1 MNVVRI
7 ILFPFAVLYG
17 IVTGIRNKFFDWG
30 ILPTQSF
37 NHPIIGVGN
46 LSIGGTGKTPH
57 IEYLIRLLK
66 NKYRVATLSRGYKR
80 KTKGFRL
87 AKRNSTVEEIGD
99 EPLQIFSKNQD
110 IVVAVC
116 EKRIN
121 GVRSLLE
128 HKPNNQVILL
138 DDVFQHR
145 YIKPGLNILLTD
157 YHKLFTRNYILPTGT
172 LRESRTNANRA
183 DILVITKTPQV
194 FSPLDRKLI
203 MGELEKYRIKKICF
217 SYLKYGTWVPISQL
231 AKKEKQQKAKNIFL
245 VTGIANPA
253 PLTEYLKR
261 QCLEL
266 KVYRYADHYQFK
278 SKDLTNI
285 IRDFSNTF
293 SCTKAILTTE
303 KDFMRLRD
311 PELLKRILNLP
322 VYFVP
327 IEVEFHDPD
336 KQVFDDV
343 VTKYIKETIGK

>member
-7 ILFPFAVLYG
+7 ILFPIAILYG
-17 IVTGIRNKFFDWG
+17 IITGVRNKFFDWG
-30 ILPTQSF
+30 LLPTQSF
-37 NHPIIGVGN
+37 NHPLIGVGN

-66 NKYRVATLSRGYKR
+66 KQYKVATLSRGYKR

-87 AKRNSTVEEIGD
+87 AHRNSTVEEIGD
-99 EPLQIFSKNQD
+99 EPLQMFSKNLD
-110 IVVAVC
+110 IAVAVC
-116 EKRIN
+116 EKRIK

-128 HKPNNQVILL
+128 QKPNNQVILL

-172 LRESRTNANRA
+172 LRESRTNAKRA

-203 MGELEKYRIKKICF
+203 MGELHKYRIKEIFF
-217 SYLKYGTWVPISQL
+217 SYLKYGSWVPISQL
-231 AKKEKQQKAKNIFL
+231 AKREKQQNAKSIFL

-253 PLTEYLKR
+253 PLTEHLKR
-261 QCLEL
+261 QCSEL

-285 IRDFSNTF
+285 IKDFSNTF
-293 SCTKAILTTE
+293 SCTKAIVTTE

-311 PELLKRILNLP
+311 PELLKRIQNLP

-327 IEVEFHDPD
+327 IEVEFHDSD
-336 KQVFDDV
+336 KMLFDAL
-343 VTKYIKETIGK
+343 VTDYVKDAISK